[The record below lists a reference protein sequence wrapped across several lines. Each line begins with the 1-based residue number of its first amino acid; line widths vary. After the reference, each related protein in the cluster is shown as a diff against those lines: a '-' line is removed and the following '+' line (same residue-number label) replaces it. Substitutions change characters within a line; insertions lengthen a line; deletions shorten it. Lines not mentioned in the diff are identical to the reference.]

1 MLTKNDLE
9 QIAQIFDTW
18 GRRLEKRL
26 EERLERKL
34 VARFTEILDERFTIQ
49 TDQILELVRL
59 NNDSRIN
66 NHHLFPVSNKWI
78 DIDLLNL
85 CVSNHK
91 SPKPLGNKI

>member
-49 TDQILELVRL
+49 TDQILEYVNAFNKAHEESLRNHDVRIVRL
-59 NNDSRIN
+59 EENAFGQI
-66 NHHLFPVSNKWI
+66 KQ
-78 DIDLLNL
+78 
-85 CVSNHK
+85 
-91 SPKPLGNKI
+91 